1 MTTTNCPTSG
11 LHYLASRL
19 EQDIRQRGLWAGD
32 RYLSAT
38 EAAEMLGVSTATA
51 HRVMH
56 VLAKQH
62 KLVRHRSRGTF
73 VGPHFEMKQSS
84 LIRTVCVLMPSPG
97 LERDT
102 IPLEPFIYAIR
113 SRISQAN
120 VPIHFLPESNVQ
132 TYVQDLLQSSFS
144 AGNVAGFV
152 PVSCPREV
160 YRRLADSGIPTVVF
174 GTPSIDQRD
183 IPSLDVDNFAAGQIL
198 TEHLT
203 KSGHRRMAAIMALE
217 GQPGTN
223 CFYDGVSEALTAAG
237 LPHNALIQ
245 RIVAVDP
252 TAVAAQLRELLGMSD
267 GPTALIAR
275 TPAMAKAI
283 AVAFD
288 RMEIPA
294 AKRCEVVYQNHPATD
309 GGELPFSVCVRP
321 QLSFTDMVA
330 RIGDMLEQLGRGE
343 PLDETRVVIPV
354 ELCRS

>member
-11 LHYLASRL
+11 LQYLASRL

-32 RYLSAT
+32 RYLSAS
-38 EAAEMLGVSTATA
+38 EAAELLNVSTATA

-56 VLAKQH
+56 VLARQH

-84 LIRTVCVLMPSPG
+84 MIRTVCVLMPSPG
-97 LERDT
+97 LERDA
-102 IPLEPFIYAIR
+102 IPLEPFIHAIR
-113 SRISQAN
+113 SRVSQAN

-132 TYVQDLLQSSFS
+132 GYVQDLLQSSFA

-183 IPSLDVDNFAAGQIL
+183 IPSLDVDNWAAGQLL

-203 KSGHRRMAAIMALE
+203 KSGHRRMAVLMALE

-223 CFYDGVSEALTAAG
+223 CFYDGVSDALTAAG
-237 LPHNALIQ
+237 LPHNALVH

-252 TAVAAQLRELLGMSD
+252 TAVAAQLRELLGMPDS
-267 GPTALIAR
+267 PTALIAR

-283 AVAFD
+283 SIAFD
-288 RMEIPA
+288 RMGIPA
-294 AKRCEVVYQNHPATD
+294 AQRCEVVYQNHPAIESGD
-309 GGELPFSVCVRP
+309 SPFNVYVRP
-321 QLSFTDMVA
+321 QLAFTDMVG
-330 RIGDMLEQLGRGE
+330 RIGEMIEQLGRGE
-343 PLDETRVVIPV
+343 SLDERRVVIPV
-354 ELCRS
+354 ELCQS